1 MTAPLGQLDLVTCNP
16 PYKVNNAGFQSV
28 ITAQKIA
35 RHEILC
41 TLDDVIKEGAK
52 LLKVSGRFYMVHRP
66 FRLVEIF
73 ETFRKYNLEP
83 KTMRMV
89 HPYVDK
95 EPNMVLIE
103 AIKGAR
109 SRLKV
114 LSPLIVYSNK
124 GEYTQEIYKIYNM

>member
-1 MTAPLGQLDLVTCNP
+1 
-16 PYKVNNAGFQSV
+16 
-28 ITAQKIA
+28 
-35 RHEILC
+35 
-41 TLDDVIKEGAK
+41 
-52 LLKVSGRFYMVHRP
+52 
-66 FRLVEIF
+66 
-73 ETFRKYNLEP
+73 
-83 KTMRMV
+83 MRMV